1 MAGQARSLTY
11 YDFMGVGSESDYVP
25 LPALELELVTPP
37 SPTPTDRENIWPIK
51 RVLTA
56 IEVHDDV
63 LYMEKDAFQTYILP
77 FMPQAQR
84 NKLAKGLI
92 ADIAVKDERCVF
104 CLTKLYVYEGYY
116 VLTKYRSQTFIRSRE
131 LVAGQ
136 TLWLRWINGYMEF
149 KVVG

>member
-1 MAGQARSLTY
+1 
-11 YDFMGVGSESDYVP
+11 
-25 LPALELELVTPP
+25 
-37 SPTPTDRENIWPIK
+37 
-51 RVLTA
+51 
-56 IEVHDDV
+56 
-63 LYMEKDAFQTYILP
+63 MEKDAFQTYILP

-104 CLTKLYVYEGYY
+104 YLTKLYVYEGYY

-149 KVVG
+149 KVEGLSCGFKDVRNGSLLSKAKNPIGIN